1 MGAIEGSRTGVI
13 LRKVGAAAWRNP
25 SMWKEVAEGLLAL
38 VDTESKMAGVRSLA
52 SFMAARQRTKS
63 EF

>member
-25 SMWKEVAEGLLAL
+25 SVWKEVAEGLLAL
-38 VDTESKMAGVRSLA
+38 VDTESKMAESALSSLVHGGEA
-52 SFMAARQRTKS
+52 
-63 EF
+63 EN